1 MSLVADLPSRR
12 AFKSPRLS
20 LADVA
25 ESFLAESSRRPSPMS
40 DITDVRCRRVPYIA
54 DLLVDSGFHSLKY
67 LLL

>member
-1 MSLVADLPSRR
+1 MSLVVDLPSRR

-25 ESFLAESSRRPSPMS
+25 ESFLAESSRRLSPMS
-40 DITDVRCRRVPYIA
+40 DIA

-67 LLL
+67 LPL